1 MVTRIEWVDQDER
14 IFRILLGNHKRKPLE
29 LWFKDLFL
37 VGEELEESYCRDYCC
52 FYNKCCIEERDFKT
66 YRILYNYT
74 LSDFCTYLDDIV
86 GIVKKFFEEN
96 SIDRRCIYMVPKGY
110 GRDSENRN
118 SK

>member
-1 MVTRIEWVDQDER
+1 MDQDER

-66 YRILYNYT
+66 YGILYNYT
-74 LSDFCTYLDDIV
+74 LSEFCTYLDDIV

-96 SIDRRCIYMVPKGY
+96 LIDRRCIYMVPKGY
-110 GRDSENRN
+110 GRDSKNR
-118 SK
+118 SSR